1 MFKKY
6 LILGIVTS
14 VLASAGAVA
23 YSMFFN
29 KNLFDFSLAAGPV
42 TITAACTFASIFA
55 AVSAFAADKVLKS
68 WGEFVF
74 NLLFSIVSMGSILF
88 PINFEFPPNLLALVQ
103 AVNFEGVEA
112 FFPIYVIPMHF
123 FPILVWVT
131 LKPLFFRNRS

>member
-6 LILGIVTS
+6 LILGIVTA
-14 VLASAGAVA
+14 VLSSAGAVA
-23 YSMFFN
+23 YAIFFN
-29 KNLFDFSLAAGPV
+29 KNLFDFSTAVGPV
-42 TITAACTFASIFA
+42 SITAACSFVSVFA

-74 NLLFSIVSMGSILF
+74 NLIFSIGTMGSILL
-88 PINFEFPPNLLALVQ
+88 PINFEFPPNMLALVQ
-103 AVNFEGVEA
+103 AVNFEGVES